1 MEKISQKFNEYSSF
15 KEVAI
20 RSAKNSFINSSKL
33 DNEWKKLRF
42 HSKPDFEDAINEY
55 SEFENLIIS
64 SAQNIIY
71 LPKATDLTIDSIYA
85 RDSILVSPKGLI
97 ICNMGRK
104 SRTSEAL
111 ACAEVY
117 KSKGYK
123 IAGKIEPPGTIEGGD
138 FIWIDSN
145 HAAVGLGPRTNKEG
159 INQLKKILG
168 DDVHLEIVELPE
180 PNHPEDVLHLMSIIS
195 PIDNDLSIIYRNFM
209 PISFIKWLENLNMK
223 FVEISDTEYNKM
235 GCNVL
240 AYAPR
245 SVIMLDDISSVKIK
259 LENEGCT
266 VKTYK
271 GNEISRK
278 GEGGP
283 TCLIRPLTR
292 V

>member
-42 HSKPDFEDAINEY
+42 HSKPEFEGAINEY

-223 FVEISDTEYNKM
+223 FVEISDTEYDKM

-240 AYAPR
+240 ACAPR
-245 SVIMLDDISSVKIK
+245 SVIMLNDISSVKIK

-283 TCLIRPLTR
+283 TCLIRPLMR
-292 V
+292 I

>member
-1 MEKISQKFNEYSSF
+1 
-15 KEVAI
+15 
-20 RSAKNSFINSSKL
+20 
-33 DNEWKKLRF
+33 
-42 HSKPDFEDAINEY
+42 
-55 SEFENLIIS
+55 
-64 SAQNIIY
+64 
-71 LPKATDLTIDSIYA
+71 
-85 RDSILVSPKGLI
+85 
-97 ICNMGRK
+97 MGRK
-104 SRTSEAL
+104 TRTSEAF

-123 IAGKIEPPGTIEGGD
+123 IAGKIESPGTIEGGD
-138 FIWIDSN
+138 FIWIDNN

-159 INQLKKILG
+159 INQLKRIIG
-168 DDVHLEIVELPE
+168 DDVDLEIVKLPK

-195 PIDNDLSIIYRNFM
+195 PIDNDLSLIYRPFM
-209 PISFIKWLENLNMK
+209 PISFIKWLENLNIK
-223 FVEISDTEYNKM
+223 FIDISDTEYDEM

-283 TCLIRPLTR
+283 TCLIRPLMR
-292 V
+292 S

>member
-20 RSAKNSFINSSKL
+20 RSAKNSFINSDKL
-33 DNEWKKLRF
+33 DNEWKSLRF
-42 HSKPDFEDAINEY
+42 HSKPDFEEAINEY

-64 SAQNIIY
+64 SAQDIIY
-71 LPKATDLTIDSIYA
+71 LPEDNNLTIDSIYV

-104 SRTSEAL
+104 SRTSEAF
-111 ACAEVY
+111 ACSEVY
-117 KSKGYK
+117 ESKGYK
-123 IAGKIEPPGTIEGGD
+123 IAGKIDPPGTIEGGD
-138 FIWIDSN
+138 VIWIDNN
-145 HAAVGLGPRTNKEG
+145 HVAVGLGPRTNQEG
-159 INQLKKILG
+159 INQLKNILG
-168 DDVHLEIVELPE
+168 NDVNLETVQLPA

-195 PIDNDLSIIYRNFM
+195 PIDNDLSLIYRKFM
-209 PISFIKWLENLNMK
+209 PVSFINWLENLGMK
-223 FVEISDTEYNKM
+223 FVEVSDTEYDKM
-235 GCNVL
+235 GCNIL
-240 AYAPR
+240 ACAPR

-259 LENEGCT
+259 FENEGCT
-266 VKTYK
+266 VKTYT

-283 TCLIRPLTR
+283 TCLIRPLIR

>member
-1 MEKISQKFNEYSSF
+1 MKKITQKLNEYSSF

-20 RSAKNSFINSSKL
+20 RSAKNSFINSDKL

-42 HSKPDFEDAINEY
+42 HSKPNFEEAINEY
-55 SEFENLIIS
+55 SEFENIIINS
-64 SAQNIIY
+64 TQDIIY
-71 LPKATDLTIDSIYA
+71 LPETIDLTIDSIYA

-104 SRTSEAL
+104 TRTSEAF

-117 KSKGYK
+117 KNKGYK

-138 FIWIDSN
+138 FIWIDDN

-159 INQLKKILG
+159 INQLKQILG
-168 DDVHLEIVELPE
+168 DDVDLEIVELPK

-195 PIDNDLSIIYRNFM
+195 PVDKDLSLIYRPFM

-223 FVEISDTEYNKM
+223 FVEISDNEYDEM

-240 AYAPR
+240 ACAPR
-245 SVIMLDDISSVKIK
+245 SIIMLDNISSVKIK
-259 LENEGCT
+259 LENEGCM

-271 GNEISRK
+271 GDEISRK

-283 TCLIRPLTR
+283 TCLIRPLIR

>member
-20 RSAKNSFINSSKL
+20 RTVKNSFINSNKL

-42 HSKPDFEDAINEY
+42 HSKPNFEDANKEY
-55 SEFENLIIS
+55 FKFEDLIIH
-64 SAQNIIY
+64 SAKNIIY
-71 LPKATDLTIDSIYA
+71 LPEAVDLTIDSIYA

-104 SRTSEAL
+104 TRTSEAF

-123 IAGKIEPPGTIEGGD
+123 IAGKIESPGTIEGGD
-138 FIWIDSN
+138 FIWINNN

-159 INQLKKILG
+159 INQLKRIIG
-168 DDVHLEIVELPE
+168 DDVDLEIVELPK

-195 PIDNDLSIIYRNFM
+195 PIDNDLSLIYRPFM
-209 PISFIKWLENLNMK
+209 PISFIKWLENLNIK
-223 FVEISDTEYNKM
+223 FIDISDTEYYEM

-245 SVIMLDDISSVKIK
+245 SVIMLDDISSVKMK

-283 TCLIRPLTR
+283 TCLIRPLMR
-292 V
+292 S